1 MPISIFEVA
10 GPVMIGPSSSHTAG
24 AARLARMAAL
34 LAEGEFRR
42 VEFYM
47 YGSFARTYR
56 GHGTDLALLAGVMG
70 IGEWDERLAD
80 AYKIAKERGL
90 VWRFIP
96 EERKSD
102 YENEVRIRFSMKN
115 GRLREIVGSSTG
127 GGRILIL
134 KIDGFATELTC
145 ESPTVVVMHR
155 DKKGMLSRITA
166 EFADRGLNIAVL
178 RSVRGAKGRTACSV
192 IEVDGVPSADIKQR
206 LAEIDGVISVSLI
219 DPNGG
224 VDSEHDL

>member
-1 MPISIFEVA
+1 MAISIFEVA

-42 VEFYM
+42 VEFHL

-80 AYKIAKERGL
+80 AYKIAEERGL
-90 VWRFIP
+90 SWTFIP

-102 YENEVRIRFSMKN
+102 YENEAQIRFFMTD
-115 GRLREIVGSSTG
+115 GRVREIVGSSTG

-134 KIDGFATELTC
+134 GIDGFATELTC
-145 ESPTVVVMHR
+145 ENPTAVIMHR
-155 DKKGMLSRITA
+155 DKKGVLSLITA
-166 EFADRGLNIAVL
+166 EFAEHDINIALL
-178 RSVRGAKGRTACSV
+178 RSSRSEKGRSACSV
-192 IEVDGVPSADIKQR
+192 IEADGAIPAELRPR
-206 LAEIDGVISVSLI
+206 LEAIHDVLSVNII

-224 VDSEHDL
+224 KAR